1 MTLPTP
7 YYDADGI
14 TLYRGDSREILPLLA
29 AESVHLVLTDPP
41 YGISV
46 AERFADIRARLQVRC
61 GVLFGSEREAEGEV
75 ASSHEGP
82 TRPTTI
88 PNDTPEAALALYSM
102 LAEQAWRL
110 LVPGGYCLCFV
121 GCTGRD
127 PTIVRVLPIFA
138 DRIETVIYWDKTM
151 QSLGWH
157 YQPQVEAILVAKRRG
172 RARWCARH
180 CQRGLIRAYPPH
192 VQAHH
197 PTEKPVTLLTRLIAN
212 HTMPGDV
219 VLDPFAGSGSTLVA
233 AQELGR
239 RAIGIEL
246 EEWWCEVAV
255 RRLRQRVLPVV
266 HSVV

>member
-14 TLYRGDSREILPLLA
+14 TLYHGDAREILPLLA

-41 YGISV
+41 YGISI
-46 AERFADIRARLQVRC
+46 ADRLADYRERRRRRRH
-61 GVLFGSEREAEGEV
+61 VLLVSRSEGLPWQTPIA
-75 ASSHEGP
+75 
-82 TRPTTI
+82 
-88 PNDTPEAALALYSM
+88 NDTPEAALGLYSL
-102 LAEQAWRL
+102 LAEQSWRL

-121 GCTGRD
+121 RCTGPD
-127 PTIVRVLPIFA
+127 PMIVRVLPIFGNH
-138 DRIETVIYWDKTM
+138 IETVIYWDKANS
-151 QSLGWH
+151 SLGSH
-157 YQPQVEAILVAKRRG
+157 YQTQVEGVLVARRPG

-180 CQRGLIRAYPPH
+180 CQPGLIRACIPGE
-192 VQAHH
+192 HH